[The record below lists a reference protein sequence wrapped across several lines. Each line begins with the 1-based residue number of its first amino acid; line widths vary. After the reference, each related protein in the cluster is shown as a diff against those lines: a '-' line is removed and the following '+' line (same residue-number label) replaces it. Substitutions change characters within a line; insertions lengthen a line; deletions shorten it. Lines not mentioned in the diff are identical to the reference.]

1 MNAFR
6 VSKSVLGMG
15 KGGSGGLSQ
24 LCLHFGII
32 SETLKKGP
40 LQIYL
45 IIQSR
50 MGPRHLYIF
59 LIPRAGGL
67 MCSRT
72 KKKLV

>member
-6 VSKSVLGMG
+6 VGKSVLGVG
-15 KGGSGGLSQ
+15 KGGAGGHSQ

-50 MGPRHLYIF
+50 MGPRHLDIF
-59 LIPRAGGL
+59 LIPQVVSCAAGL
-67 MCSRT
+67 R
-72 KKKLV
+72 KK